1 MKTGFH
7 EIDVDIVH
15 WTGMFDALV
24 DFRSQEGQRGTL
36 PPGRETGEEYSTKR
50 KYIFY
55 KIFTQYLWQ
64 GSQDS
69 SGPPRVKSKL
79 DMDDEEL
86 GVESMSHF
94 CSPQRSFR
102 EKITDFFTSYD
113 DANAEREGS
122 VSPPMPI
129 LTPQV

>member
-50 KYIFY
+50 KYIFTE
-55 KIFTQYLWQ
+55 KSSPNIF
-64 GSQDS
+64 GRD
-69 SGPPRVKSKL
+69 PRTV
-79 DMDDEEL
+79 L
-86 GVESMSHF
+86 G
-94 CSPQRSFR
+94 RR
-102 EKITDFFTSYD
+102 
-113 DANAEREGS
+113 G
-122 VSPPMPI
+122 
-129 LTPQV
+129 

>member
-1 MKTGFH
+1 MNWWISGRRKGRGGLFH
-7 EIDVDIVH
+7 QAERQVKKI
-15 WTGMFDALV
+15 
-24 DFRSQEGQRGTL
+24 QRQG
-36 PPGRETGEEYSTKR
+36 GNNQHH
-50 KYIFY
+50 
-55 KIFTQYLWQ
+55 IFTPCLWQ

-79 DMDDEEL
+79 DMEDDEL
-86 GVESMSHF
+86 GVEAMSHF

-102 EKITDFFTSYD
+102 EKITDFFTAYD
-113 DANAEREGS
+113 DANADREGS